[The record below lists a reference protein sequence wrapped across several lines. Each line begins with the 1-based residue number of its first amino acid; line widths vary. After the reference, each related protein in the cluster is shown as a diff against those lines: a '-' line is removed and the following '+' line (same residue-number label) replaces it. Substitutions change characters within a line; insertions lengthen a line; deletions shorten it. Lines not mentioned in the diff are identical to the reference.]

1 MQVDKEQSF
10 DQFSHDL
17 TLALE
22 ETSRGGSSRWG
33 LRRRTRS
40 TGNLRKLQFTHQLRF
55 NLITSSYSILAC
67 PPQPTEDSS
76 STDANDATNDNNN
89 NDPFALA
96 TATNSILSDSD
107 DRQSYAF
114 KLRQKP
120 VGGNFESDS
129 LNENFS
135 PSRPHLR
142 RKRKF
147 KRMAVEYETT
157 PSTPQGVTHPIF
169 PINIIAKKRV
179 IKPSQE
185 FRSNL
190 FFGKRKRPHRERL
203 YEYESFRHSSS
214 VPRQRNGFPYQKEC
228 SYLEYKSRNRASSMS
243 MQRSVN
249 SALEKIM
256 PLNKSIVSKIEKISK
271 ENQSKLNF
279 SFTPTSYPLQNSTA
293 DAPSILNFN
302 FGCTTNTMTTATS
315 QIPYVGGAMTTTT
328 LAQMP
333 NTLNFNETN
342 GGMRFTS
349 SMMTPTSL
357 GESALMMKTNG
368 LINSYKIENKRRI
381 KNSLANQ
388 QQQQQNPTA
397 LPHHHH
403 HHRKHH
409 KHSRRFQLQF
419 DDQNFMEY
427 EHAMN
432 DSFLSS
438 SSLSSSESETEDTNG
453 SDHEGDDELTDWP
466 GHEAMV
472 NFGKVADL
480 RGLRKSSKLKKIKQ
494 DEVLQDDETLMSA
507 DEVQFPLMKTPNS
520 SPLLLPSSTNELVI
534 AAKLHS
540 SHPIDINL
548 IEPSHQ
554 FSQQDGSST
563 SGIAEGSFNLPSN
576 FPRVIESEM
585 SGETSNSL
593 LSSSMANEIREIRAG
608 CRRIRDERPGF
619 SIIASF
625 NDELMR

>member
-1 MQVDKEQSF
+1 MHS
-10 DQFSHDL
+10 L
-17 TLALE
+17 
-22 ETSRGGSSRWG
+22 
-33 LRRRTRS
+33 
-40 TGNLRKLQFTHQLRF
+40 
-55 NLITSSYSILAC
+55 ILAC

-76 STDANDATNDNNN
+76 STDANDAPNDNNN

-157 PSTPQGVTHPIF
+157 PSTPQTGGGGGVVVNSHTPSHPIF
-169 PINIIAKKRV
+169 PLNIIAKKRV

-203 YEYESFRHSSS
+203 YDYESFRHSSS

-271 ENQSKLNF
+271 ENQSRMN
-279 SFTPTSYPLQNSTA
+279 SFTFTPQPADST
-293 DAPSILNFN
+293 SILNFN
-302 FGCTTNTMTTATS
+302 FGSTASSTTTMTTAMS
-315 QIPYVGGAMTTTT
+315 QIPYCGGAMTMTT

-333 NTLNFNETN
+333 NTLNFETAN
-342 GGMRFTS
+342 GMRFAS
-349 SMMTPTSL
+349 STMMQPSL
-357 GESALMMKTNG
+357 CESALMMKTNG
-368 LINSYKIENKRRI
+368 LLSNGCKSENKRKI
-381 KNSLANQ
+381 KNSLVNNA
-388 QQQQQNPTA
+388 A
-397 LPHHHH
+397 APHQ

-427 EHAMN
+427 EQAMN

-466 GHEAMV
+466 GHESMV

-480 RGLRKSSKLKKIKQ
+480 KSMRKSSKLKKIKQ

-507 DEVQFPLMKTPNS
+507 DEVQFPIMKTPNA
-520 SPLLLPSSTNELVI
+520 SPVMMVANNDLVL

-548 IEPSHQ
+548 IEQSHL

-563 SGIAEGSFNLPSN
+563 SGIADYGSYNLPSN

-619 SIIASF
+619 SILASF